1 MYVCGCVCAGHRR
14 STSHHNISR
23 EISLTELKL
32 PRPGVATCAGLNG
45 GSNICQTQREVDPE
59 FFKVSQSGSQR
70 RACHVAWLML
80 LCWEAARSVERQRS
94 CKILVSL
101 WSNYC

>member
-1 MYVCGCVCAGHRR
+1 MCVGGCAGHRR

-59 FFKVSQSGSQR
+59 FFKVSQSAQRMPCCMVDVAVLGSCKVR
-70 RACHVAWLML
+70 RATTQL
-80 LCWEAARSVERQRS
+80 
-94 CKILVSL
+94 
-101 WSNYC
+101 

>member
-1 MYVCGCVCAGHRR
+1 MYMGVAAMYGCGCAGHRR

-59 FFKVSQSGSQR
+59 FFKVSQSVSQ
-70 RACHVAWLML
+70 AVSAAHAML
-80 LCWEAARSVERQRS
+80 HG
-94 CKILVSL
+94 
-101 WSNYC
+101 